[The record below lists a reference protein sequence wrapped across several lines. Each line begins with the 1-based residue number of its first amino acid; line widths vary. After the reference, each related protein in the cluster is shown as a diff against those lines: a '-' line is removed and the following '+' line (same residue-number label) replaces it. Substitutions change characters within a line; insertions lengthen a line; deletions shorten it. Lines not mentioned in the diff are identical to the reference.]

1 MKYFCTILVLMGLI
15 ILLGVNSFAQ
25 KSKSRTDLENQKNE
39 NLKKIREINAILQKT
54 TNKKEINLGTLKAL
68 NKEVAIKEQQVEL
81 FNKDLNLIEN
91 EILTLN
97 KTNKKLAQNY
107 NNLKV
112 EYGQMVRNSF
122 KAQKNLSTVN
132 FLFSSN
138 NFNQLFLRYNYLQQI
153 ANKRKTQAVQI
164 AKIQADLQAKELLLV
179 KQKKERNLVLSQK
192 VVEVNQLALAK
203 DKQKKL
209 TDNLIAKEKDL
220 MAAINERKRSV
231 AALEN
236 LISASIEREIAKSKR
251 LAAARELAEEKV
263 AKASKVKEEKTEKKE
278 SKESKSE
285 NTVIEKKSVA
295 KENMSLDKNEAKIG
309 ASFSASKARLPWPV
323 KSGFIS
329 EPFGSHP
336 HEVLKGITVPND
348 GIEIQTNTGE
358 AVRAVYN
365 GTVMVVDNSIIG
377 MGTVVAIQ
385 HGDYFTIY
393 GKLKGVTVRSGQA
406 IGAKETIGFVMQ
418 GADGTSEV
426 QFQIWKNTAR
436 QNPEKWLIHK

>member
-1 MKYFCTILVLMGLI
+1 MKHYSKVWVFMCLT
-15 ILLGVNSFAQ
+15 ILLGLNSYAQ
-25 KSKSRTDLENQKNE
+25 KSKSRADLENQKNE

-54 TNKKEINLGTLKAL
+54 INKKEINLGTLKAL
-68 NKEVAIKEQQVEL
+68 NKEVDLKEQQVEL
-81 FNKDLNLIEN
+81 FNKDLNLVEN
-91 EILTLN
+91 EIIALN

-107 NNLKV
+107 SNLKT
-112 EYGQMVRNSF
+112 EYGQMVRNSY

-164 AKIQADLQAKELLLV
+164 TQIQADLKAKELLLV

-192 VVEVNQLALAK
+192 VVEINQLAIAK

-220 MAAINERKRSV
+220 MAAINEKKRSV

-236 LISASIEREIAKSKR
+236 LISAAIEKEIAKSKKI
-251 LAAARELAEEKV
+251 AAAKEAAEEKA
-263 AKASKVKEEKTEKKE
+263 AKAKEERREKKEKRENKTENTVTEKK
-278 SKESKSE
+278 SE
-285 NTVIEKKSVA
+285 A
-295 KENMSLDKNEAKIG
+295 RENMSLDRNEAKIG
-309 ASFSASKARLPWPV
+309 ASFGASKARLPWPV

-365 GTVMVVDNSIIG
+365 GTVMVVDNSIMG

-393 GKLKGVTVRSGQA
+393 GKLRGVTLRSGQT
-406 IGAKETIGFVMQ
+406 IGAKETIGYVMQ